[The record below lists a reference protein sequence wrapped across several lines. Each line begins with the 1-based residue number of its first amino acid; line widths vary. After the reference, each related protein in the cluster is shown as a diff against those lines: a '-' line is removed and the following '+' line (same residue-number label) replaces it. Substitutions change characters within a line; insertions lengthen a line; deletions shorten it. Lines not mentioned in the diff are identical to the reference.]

1 MGADLLGNTGIVKLE
16 GAFSPDDAARMRDVV
31 WSELARRHGIE
42 RDDPT
47 TWYRNTPTGLTT
59 TKKSG
64 AFRPIC
70 GPVLGAFLD
79 SLFGPGGWRC
89 PKHFGNVL
97 VTMPN
102 ALEWRVPDRIWH
114 SDFQPTLATDRL
126 PVVKLWALFD
136 DIDPGGGGTPQL
148 AGSHR
153 AFARWVA
160 QSGERDYKRAKF
172 GFLESHPWLRM
183 LTRDDGDPDRNRRL
197 LDDGVEVDGV
207 ELRVMECTGRAGD
220 VYVTHPWV
228 FHSIAPNARARPR
241 LMRSVGVAAADAGAA
256 DFAPSPDS

>member
-1 MGADLLGNTGIVKLE
+1 MGADLLGSTGIVKLE

-42 RDDPT
+42 HDDPT
-47 TWYRNTPTGLTT
+47 TWYRHPPTRLTT

-64 AFRPIC
+64 AFAPIC
-70 GPVLGAFLD
+70 GPVVAAFLD
-79 SLFGPGGWRC
+79 SLFGCGGWRR

-102 ALEWRVPDRIWH
+102 ALEWRVPDRVWH

-126 PVVKLWALFD
+126 RVVKLWALFD
-136 DIDPGGGGTPQL
+136 DVDPGGGGTPQL

-153 AFARWVA
+153 AFARWVS
-160 QSGERDYKRAKF
+160 QSGEHDYKRAKF
-172 GFLESHPWLRM
+172 GFLESHPWLRT
-183 LTRDDGDPDRNRRL
+183 LTQDDGDPHRNRRL
-197 LDDGVEVDGV
+197 VHDGAEVDGV
-207 ELRVMECTGRAGD
+207 ELRVMECTGRGGD

-228 FHSIAPNARARPR
+228 FHSIAPNATARPR
-241 LMRSVGVAAADAGAA
+241 LMRSVGVAAVDATTV
-256 DFAPSPDS
+256 DLV